1 MLGHDYESVVE
12 SVSFIA
18 RDLDIIEKLEI
29 LDIFQVLKIPIYL
42 RYIGYL
48 GNLGYWRYLIY
59 LIRGRQIGPK
69 GGEGCYRCL
78 KRLNGH
84 HLSKGVGG
92 LVCPMAVI
100 GSQ

>member
-59 LIRGRQIGPK
+59 LIRGRQIDKEAKRTSFVK
-69 GGEGCYRCL
+69 GG
-78 KRLNGH
+78 
-84 HLSKGVGG
+84 GG
-92 LVCPMAVI
+92 LECPMALI